1 MNSLYC
7 ATEYA
12 FLGLDGDK
20 PILTPIVV
28 YGHGNTF
35 YAASTFLKAAI
46 PFEDLPLINIKW
58 PNSPS
63 PPPLEE
69 EPCHLD
75 QSVSECEVEEE
86 EPQHPIELDLAYP
99 CLSLF
104 SETLSSFPSCI
115 QTLLCS
121 TASLKFKPK
130 FCDIRRCK
138 GNCGEP
144 LHTPD
149 YIQLVNAYE
158 NGITWGDLV
167 DEWEREK
174 PKAKPVAKPEPETKE
189 IVMEPERQLQL
200 AKMKN
205 FFNQPQTKVYE
216 PCQHLYNKTK
226 YVSSECHGHIFTDCM
241 THELVNKNTG
251 KLLKRAYKESLDVA
265 IQEGYAQVAKAP
277 NGIYVLQYMPRSC
290 NRIHPGEAGWESKW
304 FTKNPIKV

>member
-1 MNSLYC
+1 MNSLYY

-20 PILTPIVV
+20 PIMTPIVV

-58 PNSPS
+58 LNSPS

-75 QSVSECEVEEE
+75 QSVSESEAED
-86 EPQHPIELDLAYP
+86 EPQQPIELDLAYP
-99 CLSLF
+99 SLSLCF
-104 SETLSSFPSCI
+104 ETLSRFASSI
-115 QTLLCS
+115 QTILCA
-121 TASLKFKPK
+121 TASIKPKSK

-144 LHTPD
+144 LHTPEF
-149 YIQLVNAYE
+149 ITLMNAYE
-158 NGITWGDLV
+158 DGITWGDLV

-174 PKAKPVAKPEPETKE
+174 PKPKPVAKPAPEDKE

-200 AKMKN
+200 AKMKS
-205 FFNQPQTKVYE
+205 FFDGPQTKVYE
-216 PCQHLYNKTK
+216 PCQHLYNKTN

-241 THELVNKNTG
+241 THELVNPKTG
-251 KLLKRAYKESLDVA
+251 KLLKRAYKESLDTA
-265 IQEGYAQVAKAP
+265 IQEGYAQVAKVA
-277 NGIYVLQYMPRSC
+277 NGDYVLQYMPRAC
-290 NRIHPGEAGWESKW
+290 NRMHPGEAGWESKW
-304 FTKNPIKV
+304 FTKNPLHR